1 MSNEVLTTAL
11 LQQLVRFNPPL
22 SLPPSPPPQGFT
34 MKKISKILAFIGGLG
49 FMGLQYASYNGYIEV
64 DYSGIEKDLARR
76 LTNGKH
82 KAMDEIAAKEQWDKV
97 MDVIG
102 YNMPAGGGFTAGV
115 MMGLRY

>member
-1 MSNEVLTTAL
+1 
-11 LQQLVRFNPPL
+11 
-22 SLPPSPPPQGFT
+22 
-34 MKKISKILAFIGGLG
+34 MKKISKVLAFIGGLG